1 MNYRSTPLAVLVL
14 AILSIGLGSVL
25 SAAPTNRSLL
35 PTVYGQPVASVCDGT
50 APLLDRDTGS
60 LAALYQAGHWYIA
73 YQDRA
78 QGGRGHLAEHLG
90 GTLVEVAQPVASA
103 PAFSP
108 PDSVKVGSVALASDG
123 THGHWYY
130 TMRKP
135 GDTTGPYAIWCV
147 AF

>member
-1 MNYRSTPLAVLVL
+1 MMPRRLPYILLALFVALLLVR
-14 AILSIGLGSVL
+14 V
-25 SAAPTNRSLL
+25 SAAIPGRTLL

-78 QGGRGHLAEHLG
+78 QGGRGHLAEHIG